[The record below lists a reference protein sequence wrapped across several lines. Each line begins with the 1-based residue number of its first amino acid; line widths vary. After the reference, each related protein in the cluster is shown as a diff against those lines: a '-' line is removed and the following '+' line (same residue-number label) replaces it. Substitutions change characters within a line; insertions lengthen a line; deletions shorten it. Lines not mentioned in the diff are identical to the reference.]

1 MLEGLGAV
9 KIILFLVLIFAL
21 IFGLINKKRIL
32 RSILLL
38 IIAPIILLI
47 AYNSVKRLL
56 VTLNSTEQTIAL
68 SLLAIFFI
76 FIFLIL
82 TKTGREIFGSVVGS
96 FIYDVLKSLFRKVK
110 LFFSGVTK
118 IFNNKND

>member
-1 MLEGLGAV
+1 MFEGLGAI

-21 IFGLINKKRIL
+21 IFGLITKKRIL

-47 AYNSVKRLL
+47 AYNYLKRLL
-56 VTLNSTEQTIAL
+56 STLNTTEQMITI
-68 SLLAIFFI
+68 SLLAILSL
-76 FIFLIL
+76 FIFLII

-96 FIYDVLKSLFRKVK
+96 FIYDVLKSLFKKVNY
-110 LFFSGVTK
+110 LFTGIIK
-118 IFNNKND
+118 IFK